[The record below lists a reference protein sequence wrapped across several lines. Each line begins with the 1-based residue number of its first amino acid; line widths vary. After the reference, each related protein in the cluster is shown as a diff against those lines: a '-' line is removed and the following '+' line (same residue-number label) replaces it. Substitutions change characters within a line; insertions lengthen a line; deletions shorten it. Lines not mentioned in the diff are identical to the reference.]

1 MRLTT
6 RTNLATRVLMFCAVN
21 EGETVRTSDIADR
34 CNASVNHLL
43 QVVNLL
49 QNNGFVETLRGRA
62 GGLRLTRPMDDISI
76 GAVFRVFEGGMPF
89 AECFDAASNTCPLT
103 ATCRLKAY
111 LTRAVEA
118 FYHELDQVTLADLVM
133 GNCGLQALLE
143 MAPVRA
149 QCRLSAEGVS
159 TLV

>member
-6 RTNLATRVLMFCAVN
+6 RTNLATRVLVFCAVN
-21 EGETVRTSDIADR
+21 QGVTVRTADIAKR

-49 QNNGFVETLRGRA
+49 QNNGFIDTLRGRA
-62 GGLRLTRPMDDISI
+62 GGLRLTRPMEDISV

-89 AECFDAASNTCPLT
+89 AECFDEGTNTCPLT
-103 ATCRLKAY
+103 ATCRLKGY

-118 FYHELDQVTLADLVM
+118 FYHELDQVTLADLVQ
-133 GNCGLQALLE
+133 GNCGLSALLD
-143 MAPVRA
+143 MSPARSVD
-149 QCRLSAEGVS
+149 CRLSA
-159 TLV
+159 